1 MPEIKLVSSNGKE
14 FPVEMDIA
22 RKSATIK
29 TMLEDLGLDDCYN
42 GEPVPLPTIDSDI
55 LEKVIEWC
63 TKHKDDATDAFTNLS
78 TDQLPVWDEK
88 DFFDEGKDQKMLF
101 DLIFAAN
108 YLDIKGLVD
117 IGCKVVA
124 KMIKNCGNA
133 EEIRKKFNISADP
146 PHPQEDA
153 GVNA

>member
-1 MPEIKLVSSNGKE
+1 MSTYINLVSSNGKG
-14 FPVEMDIA
+14 FPVEMNIA
-22 RKSATIK
+22 RKSVTIK

-42 GEPVPLPTIDSDI
+42 GEPVPLPTVDSDI

-78 TDQLPVWDEK
+78 MDQLPVWDEK

-101 DLIFAAN
+101 DLILAAN
-108 YLDIKGLVD
+108 YLDIKGLLD

-124 KMIKNCGNA
+124 KMIKNCGTA
-133 EEIRKKFNISADP
+133 EEIRKKFNISPD
-146 PHPQEDA
+146 PQEDA
-153 GVNA
+153 GAVEMA